1 MPIGTTS
8 NAPPVSLDRVRECE
22 ESARFWAVELGPFA
36 NRMNDLADRYA
47 LWSAGLSALTGLG
60 VWSTLVASTLW
71 PVVVLVSA
79 VAVASAV
86 VAMVPRVKGYGDRA
100 KAAASLAPRYGN
112 VLGELIDVRQ
122 MFEKN
127 NPDAPAVAKL
137 VVERFESLKREKDT
151 VKGVPVRAASPK
163 KS

>member
-1 MPIGTTS
+1 M
-8 NAPPVSLDRVRECE
+8 
-22 ESARFWAVELGPFA
+22 
-36 NRMNDLADRYA
+36 
-47 LWSAGLSALTGLG
+47 
-60 VWSTLVASTLW
+60 ASTLW

-86 VAMVPRVKGYGDRA
+86 VAMVPSVKGYGDRA

-127 NPDAPAVAKL
+127 NPNAAEVAKL

-151 VKGVPVRAASPK
+151 VKGVPVRTASPK
-163 KS
+163 TP